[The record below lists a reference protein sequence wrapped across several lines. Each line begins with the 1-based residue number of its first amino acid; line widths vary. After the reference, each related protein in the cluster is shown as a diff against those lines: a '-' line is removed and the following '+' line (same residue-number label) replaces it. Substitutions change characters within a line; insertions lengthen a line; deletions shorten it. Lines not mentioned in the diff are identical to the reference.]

1 MKNPVS
7 GYNIL
12 SWYIIVVALE
22 NLADFFSSG
31 VFKINLHK
39 SDPAYSSVATMRLM
53 YATTALVISLAAIIG
68 GGKQSLSWALVPV
81 PSSSL
86 MTTTRRPLGGS
97 STITNSN
104 AASTTSQQRWNR
116 QPHQLLFIAKSRNC
130 IVDDCTAVSNG
141 AVLAA
146 STSRCLE
153 NDDEAEQAG
162 YKTTFTSA
170 VASGWQPEGR
180 MKFAGITHRATTST
194 SALSMSSR
202 SAPLLPDGGLS
213 PCVIKV
219 VGVGGGGCNAVD
231 RMLDTRVT
239 GVDFWALNTDAQAL
253 GRSKAKGASVLN
265 IGSAATRGLG
275 AGGNPDIG
283 KLAAEE
289 SRAEIAAMVA
299 GTDLCFV
306 TSGMGGGTGSGAAPV
321 VAEVSKEA
329 GALTI
334 GIVTKPFR
342 FEGKRRMR
350 QAIAAIERLKQ
361 HVDTVIVVSN
371 DRLLDIIPEDT
382 PMNRAFAVADDILR
396 QGVVGIS
403 EIIVKPGLI
412 NVDFA
417 DVRSV
422 MSDAGTALMGIGMGK
437 GKTGAED
444 AARAAISSPLLDSSI
459 DNARGVVFNISGGE
473 GLSLTDVN
481 RAARLIYDSVEED
494 ANVIFG
500 ALIDDSLDDSISIT
514 VLATGFAD
522 VTKQNLEFLNDVVTG
537 NAVVAKGKKKTAT
550 TAAAGGITSMSRRQK
565 TLYADDEYESPP
577 IKLTPSPSSGNDGDR
592 VPDFLKSL
600 KRRS

>member
-1 MKNPVS
+1 MMQSKYATALLAV
-7 GYNIL
+7 
-12 SWYIIVVALE
+12 VTVALG
-22 NLADFFSSG
+22 SS
-31 VFKINLHK
+31 
-39 SDPAYSSVATMRLM
+39 SSAVLVSAFAPSHRLSII
-53 YATTALVISLAAIIG
+53 TPSHTLVSSTLSLSNNNDDNNIIG
-68 GGKQSLSWALVPV
+68 
-81 PSSSL
+81 SSSHVDK
-86 MTTTRRPLGGS
+86 MTNNDS
-97 STITNSN
+97 AVEEEEISF
-104 AASTTSQQRWNR
+104 A
-116 QPHQLLFIAKSRNC
+116 
-130 IVDDCTAVSNG
+130 TAVANG
-141 AVLAA
+141 W
-146 STSRCLE
+146 
-153 NDDEAEQAG
+153 
-162 YKTTFTSA
+162 K
-170 VASGWQPEGR
+170 PERGT
-180 MKFAGITHRATTST
+180 FAGITRRNTRSKT
-194 SALSMSSR
+194 SSR
-202 SAPLLPDGGLS
+202 STSNTQLSMIGTTDTTAMMMPDGGLS
-213 PCVIKV
+213 PCIIKV
-219 VGVGGGGCNAVD
+219 IGVGGGGCNAVD
-231 RMLDTRVT
+231 RMLDTRVS
-239 GVDFWALNTDAQAL
+239 GVDFWAINTDAQAL
-253 GRSKAKGASVLN
+253 GRSKAKGAKVLN
-265 IGSAATRGLG
+265 IGTSATRGLG

-283 KLAAEE
+283 QLAAEE
-289 SRAEIAAMVA
+289 SRAEISAMVE

-350 QAIAAIERLKQ
+350 QAVGAIERLKQ

-422 MSDAGTALMGIGMGK
+422 MSDAGTALMGIGIGS

-444 AARAAISSPLLDSSI
+444 AATAAISSPLLDSSI

-500 ALIDDSLDDSISIT
+500 ALIDESLEDAISIT

-522 VTKQNLEFLNDVVTG
+522 TSKQNLEFLNDVVSG
-537 NAVVAKGKKKTAT
+537 GMMGKEKKKKTP
-550 TAAAGGITSMSRRQK
+550 SMSRTQRVVVEEEMS
-565 TLYADDEYESPP
+565 YNEDNESVPED
-577 IKLTPSPSSGNDGDR
+577 DGDR
-592 VPDFLKSL
+592 VPAFLKSL
-600 KRRS
+600 KRRQ